1 MCQRAGER
9 EEARAAEC
17 EEERGEELG
26 STGQSYT
33 RTRRKQKSSRNR
45 NQNSHSFWTR
55 RERGKTC
62 PKLRQTH
69 WEGKEHFCWKK
80 TPNSTTMSH
89 LQTPKPTTTSHCPQV
104 TPLSLGSRCGGA
116 CRPHERAGE
125 WESSTLPAWKCNGSQ
140 EKGEA
145 SEVTSIMA
153 NTFLPSGL
161 LGKGTK
167 FPRDCQLPLAR
178 RGCSREGS
186 VRRERVNCPRS
197 LLSLPGL
204 WNNQR

>member
-1 MCQRAGER
+1 MSKIETDTLGGERAFLLEKTTKLNHHVSSANTKANHHVSLSPGHPAVPGVTLWRGLPATRAGGWVR
-9 EEARAAEC
+9 E
-17 EEERGEELG
+17 LN
-26 STGQSYT
+26 T
-33 RTRRKQKSSRNR
+33 SSL
-45 NQNSHSFWTR
+45 
-55 RERGKTC
+55 E
-62 PKLRQTH
+62 
-69 WEGKEHFCWKK
+69 
-80 TPNSTTMSH
+80 M
-89 LQTPKPTTTSHCPQV
+89 
-104 TPLSLGSRCGGA
+104 
-116 CRPHERAGE
+116 HE
-125 WESSTLPAWKCNGSQ
+125 SQ

-167 FPRDCQLPLAR
+167 FPRDCRLPLAR

>member
-17 EEERGEELG
+17 EEERGKELG

-33 RTRRKQKSSRNR
+33 RTRRKQKSSRKR

-62 PKLRQTH
+62 PKLRWTH
-69 WEGKEHFCWKK
+69 WEGKEHFCWKR

-89 LQTPKPTTTSHCPQV
+89 LQTPKPTTMSHCPQV
-104 TPLSLGSRCGGA
+104 TPLSLGSHWDTA
-116 CRPHERAGE
+116 CWPHERVDGRAQHFQPGNATEARKKEKCPRSPALWQTPSCPRVSSGRGPSSPGPAGCP
-125 WESSTLPAWKCNGSQ
+125 WLSGAAA
-140 EKGEA
+140 EK
-145 SEVTSIMA
+145 
-153 NTFLPSGL
+153 
-161 LGKGTK
+161 
-167 FPRDCQLPLAR
+167 
-178 RGCSREGS
+178 GS